1 MKMMMIRCGGATL
14 GSIVE
19 DRPAGTKII
28 HKLEKGVDIFS
39 DRLVAMIQM
48 GNSELKRENR
58 HGIAENQVIVSV
70 EDPFLTFREM
80 IQTEETL
87 SLLSISFDPNS
98 HTTCDPFGIV
108 LEADG
113 KSPAR

>member
-1 MKMMMIRCGGATL
+1 MKMMMIGCGGAAP

-19 DRPAGTKII
+19 DHPAGTKII

-39 DRLVAMIQM
+39 DLLVAMIQM
-48 GNSELKRENR
+48 GNSELERENR
-58 HGIAENQVIVSV
+58 HGIAENQVTVSI
-70 EDPFLTFREM
+70 EDSFLTFREM
-80 IQTEETL
+80 IQTEETR

-108 LEADG
+108 LQADG
-113 KSPAR
+113 KSSAR